1 MFSNLSFKVLAPMKS
16 FSIPC
21 VLLAA
26 LFSVSCNAAPLNQ
39 RPEVNDFIEQMVKKH
54 GFTHEDLSALFARV
68 KIKTRIIKAMK
79 RPAESKPW
87 HVYRKIF
94 ITDRHINGGVNFWR
108 GNESILSKLSQQY
121 GVPAEILV
129 AIIGVETR
137 YGNNTGSHRVI
148 DALSTLAFDYP
159 KRSKFFL
166 SELEQFLILC
176 REENMDPM
184 TPIGSYAGAMGLPQ
198 FMPSSFRHYA
208 ADFDGDGRR
217 DIWQNKADVMASVA
231 NYFTSHGWKQGGAI
245 TFPIRIDGNH
255 PSKLL
260 TKGLKPDSTVGKMEA
275 QGLNLPKNLNPNTET
290 KLLKL
295 DNEYGPSYWV
305 TLHNFY
311 VITRYNHSSLY
322 AMAVYQLSQEIL
334 SRRNADHV
342 F

>member
-1 MFSNLSFKVLAPMKS
+1 MKS
-16 FSIPC
+16 ISIPC
-21 VLLAA
+21 ILLAA
-26 LFSVSCNAAPLNQ
+26 LFSVSCTAAPLNQ
-39 RPEVNDFIEQMVKKH
+39 RPEVNAFIDQMVKKH
-54 GFTHEDLSALFARV
+54 GFSYADLSALFAEV
-68 KIKTRIIKAMK
+68 KIKNRIIQAMK

-87 HVYRKIF
+87 HAYRKIF

-108 GNESILSKLSQQY
+108 SNESILSKLNQQY
-121 GVPAEILV
+121 AVPAEILV

-137 YGNNTGSHRVI
+137 YGTNTGSHRVI

-184 TPIGSYAGAMGLPQ
+184 TPTGSYAGAMGLPQ

-208 ADFDGDGRR
+208 TDFDGDGRR
-217 DIWQNKADVMASVA
+217 DIWRNQADVMASVA
-231 NYFTSHGWKQGGAI
+231 NYFVRHGWKQGGAI
-245 TFPIRIDGNH
+245 TFPIRIGNIR
-255 PSKLL
+255 PVKLL
-260 TKGLKPDSTVGKMEA
+260 TKGLKPDSTVRKMEA
-275 QGLNLPKNLNPNTET
+275 QGLSLPKNLSPDTET

-334 SRRNADHV
+334 SRRNAGRV